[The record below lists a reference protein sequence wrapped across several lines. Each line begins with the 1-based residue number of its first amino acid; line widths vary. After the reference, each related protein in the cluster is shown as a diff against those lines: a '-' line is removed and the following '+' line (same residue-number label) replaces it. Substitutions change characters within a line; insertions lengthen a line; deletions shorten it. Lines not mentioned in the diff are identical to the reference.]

1 MPRQSQLT
9 QPRPAA
15 ILVAGSSEP
24 LDAPVGDEGRTV
36 PYLNLGLRAETWRSR
51 NHVLA
56 LARATSIQQ
65 PFQPSRRRARSD
77 AASLIAGAT
86 RVRLPR
92 RSRAPRKSAPDLHRP
107 FSHSHAR
114 PTDFILTNEFAASV
128 LEGGPDRP
136 HCTSPNR
143 LPALKAGNGISRY
156 MRGARQ
162 ITHAPSQSGAGHSAL
177 YRQQFVSLF

>member
-36 PYLNLGLRAETWRSR
+36 PYLNLGLRAETWRSCESR
-51 NHVLA
+51 LGA
-56 LARATSIQQ
+56 GTADMDPATL
-65 PFQPSRRRARSD
+65 QPSRRRARSD

-92 RSRAPRKSAPDLHRP
+92 RSRAPRKSAPDLHRR
-107 FSHSHAR
+107 FSHSHTR
-114 PTDFILTNEFAASV
+114 PTDVILTNEFAASV
-128 LEGGPDRP
+128 LEGGPDRA
-136 HCTSPNR
+136 HCTSSISSPRSKRATVSADTCAAPAKSRTPQANPARANR
-143 LPALKAGNGISRY
+143 HC
-156 MRGARQ
+156 
-162 ITHAPSQSGAGHSAL
+162 T
-177 YRQQFVSLF
+177 VSNS